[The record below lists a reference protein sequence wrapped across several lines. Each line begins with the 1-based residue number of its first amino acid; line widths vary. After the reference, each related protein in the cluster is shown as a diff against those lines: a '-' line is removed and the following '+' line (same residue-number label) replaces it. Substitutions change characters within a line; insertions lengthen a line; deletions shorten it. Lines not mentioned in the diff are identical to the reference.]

1 MTEEPS
7 TETLLKQLDFGILLG
22 DQLTAERLLRGL
34 LAFAHSGQTHE
45 TSSQIFSEV
54 PDGISQTLFE
64 DALGYME
71 ASGWIDAQFVDGE
84 IRYEIRA
91 EDVIEPL
98 VGARRML
105 ALSRE
110 MVDRRDPEEFELVC
124 TLPEEDPQFEDLHPL
139 DFGLEQI
146 TSRLLELCGQA
157 SRRIVLISPFIESEG
172 IEWLIPG
179 LRSAIQRGVS
189 IDFISKDL
197 EVDSPNS
204 HALDSLITVDQGQTP
219 GSLRIFD
226 YYEPSRE
233 VEAYPLYTLHGKL
246 LLVDGER
253 AYIGSANFTENA
265 FTRYLEV
272 GTILKGGQVAGLV
285 DLADHVLTGNAQQIY
300 PW

>member
-7 TETLLKQLDFGILLG
+7 TETLLKQLDFGTLLG
-22 DQLTAERLLRGL
+22 DQSTAERLLRGL
-34 LAFAHSGQTHE
+34 LAFSHSDRTHG
-45 TSSQIFSEV
+45 SASQIFSEV
-54 PDGISQTLFE
+54 PDGISQTLLE

-71 ASGWIDAQFVDGE
+71 ASGWIDTQFVNGE

-110 MVDRRDPEEFELVC
+110 MEDRCEPEEFELLC
-124 TLPEEDPQFEDLHPL
+124 TLPEEDPQFEYLHPV

-146 TSRLLELCGQA
+146 TSRLLELCGRA
-157 SRRIVLISPFIESEG
+157 SCRIVLLSPFIESEG
-172 IEWLIPG
+172 VEWLIPG

-197 EVDSPNS
+197 EMGSPNS
-204 HALDSLITVDQGQTP
+204 HALDSLINADQGQTP

-226 YYEPSRE
+226 YYEPPEDRE
-233 VEAYPLYTLHGKL
+233 VYPLYTLHCKL

-265 FTRYLEV
+265 FSRYLEV
-272 GTILKGGQVAGLV
+272 GTILEGTQVAGLV

-300 PW
+300 P

>member
-1 MTEEPS
+1 MSEGPS
-7 TETLLKQLDFGILLG
+7 TETLLKQLDFGTLLG
-22 DQLTAERLLRGL
+22 DQSTAERLLRGL
-34 LAFAHSGQTHE
+34 LAFAHSGRSYGTVP
-45 TSSQIFSEV
+45 QIFSKT
-54 PDGISQTLFE
+54 PDGISETLFE

-84 IRYEIRA
+84 IQYKIRA
-91 EDVIEPL
+91 EDVIKPL

-105 ALSRE
+105 ELSRE
-110 MVDRRDPEEFELVC
+110 MADRRDPEEFELLC
-124 TLPEEDPQFEDLHPL
+124 TLPQEDPQFEDLHPV

-146 TSRLLELCGQA
+146 TSRLLELCGHA
-157 SRRIVLISPFIESEG
+157 SRRIVLLSPFIESEG

-189 IDFISKDL
+189 VDFISKDL
-197 EVDSPNS
+197 EVGSANS
-204 HALDSLITVDQGQTP
+204 HAVDSLITADQEQTP

-226 YYEPSRE
+226 YYEPSDER
-233 VEAYPLYTLHGKL
+233 EAYPLYTLHAKL

-272 GTILKGGQVAGLV
+272 GTILEGDQIAGLV
-285 DLADHVLTGNAQQIY
+285 DLADHVLTDNAQQIY
-300 PW
+300 PR